1 MHRWVSYSC
10 QIDSSYSYVWTGK
23 NDAKTPRVYANFF
36 ENGEKKL
43 RFQTKMDTCGQ
54 VLSLSLLYVLVAVAV
69 VVAKYGP

>member
-1 MHRWVSYSC
+1 M
-10 QIDSSYSYVWTGK
+10 WTGK